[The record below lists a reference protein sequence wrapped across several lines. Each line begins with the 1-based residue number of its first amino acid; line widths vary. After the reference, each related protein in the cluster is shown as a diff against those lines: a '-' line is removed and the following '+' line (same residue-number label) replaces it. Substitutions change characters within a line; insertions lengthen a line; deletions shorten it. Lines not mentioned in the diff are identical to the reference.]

1 MDNLRWILL
10 AVGVLF
16 LAALALWELLRKRDA
31 SARDDAPAV
40 RREPGLDPADLPSE
54 EGPVLRGH
62 ADLRRDPPLV
72 MLDDVDAADA
82 VPVGVATEVAV
93 DRPRAFDL
101 DIDIDIDVDDESAP
115 SAVIHWPPLEQD
127 RILWLRLL
135 PRSGGRFAGR
145 PVRQALVGRGL
156 VLGPQDIF
164 HWADREGRVL
174 ASVASLTRPGSFV
187 LSEMDGQ
194 SYAGLNLF
202 AVLPGPLP
210 PRRALEE
217 LLDLARELAGRLGGD
232 IQDDQGRPLDE
243 ALLAEMRAGLE
254 LGEDSV

>member
-10 AVGVLF
+10 GVGLLF
-16 LAALALWELLRKRDA
+16 LAALALWELLRKREA
-31 SARDDAPAV
+31 AGRDDGPVV

-54 EGPVLRGH
+54 DGPVLRGP
-62 ADLRRDPPLV
+62 ADMRRDPPLV

-82 VPVGVATEVAV
+82 VPVGVASEVAV

-101 DIDIDIDVDDESAP
+101 DAEDDVTP
-115 SAVIHWPPLEQD
+115 AVIHWPPLEQD

-135 PRSGGRFAGR
+135 PRNGGRFAGR

-164 HWADREGRVL
+164 HWADRDGRVL

-187 LSEMDGQ
+187 LAEMDDQ

-210 PRRALEE
+210 PRRSLEE
-217 LLDLARELAGRLGGD
+217 LLGLARELAGRLGGE
-232 IQDDQGRPLDE
+232 IQDDQGRVLDE

-254 LGEDSV
+254 PGEGAV